1 MEIRNETLGM
11 GLVHRA
17 IAFGLAVATT
27 AFIATGFAIPFS
39 SSPAA
44 LAAQIGRIAVA
55 PLRALLG

>member
-17 IAFGLAVATT
+17 VALGLVVATT
-27 AFIATGFAIPFS
+27 AFIATGFAVVFS
-39 SSPAA
+39 ASPQAVS
-44 LAAQIGRIAVA
+44 AQIVRVVFA